1 MSKRVMI
8 VGSGGI
14 GEAVGLILA
23 NAKEFSGHLLF
34 LDRFKEAS
42 QSASELVDKHSPAT
56 VTASADVIDMSD
68 TQPLESMAT
77 DYDLILDC
85 LPGSFAPALAKVAKL
100 CKCHYV
106 NLTEYV
112 KETEEVTEIAQGAE
126 TGFVLQA
133 GLAPGFI
140 NVLAMRLFND
150 FCSQYAVDKVET
162 IQMKVGALSEHVEPP
177 HYYAFTWSP
186 IGVAT
191 EYIKDAYAVRDYKEV
206 TIPSLSQREEY
217 VIDGDRYE
225 DNFTSGGAADL
236 PTALAGKVKDLDYKT
251 LRYIGHY
258 DWVSETIANLK
269 SDNVIDA
276 LEDKMLSDIPRVE
289 NDKVVVYASV
299 NGFDSKG
306 SRRMLNKSYTVLPS
320 KVGGVTLRAIQTTTA
335 GPMAQVGLML
345 LSGDYTG
352 PVFQS
357 MIDPK
362 KFLEGSIVDSIYGPY

>member
-1 MSKRVMI
+1 MGKRVMI

-34 LDRFKEAS
+34 LDRYKEAS
-42 QSASELVDKHSPAT
+42 ERASDLVDKHSPDT
-56 VTASADVIDMSD
+56 VTSSADSIDMHD
-68 TQPLESMAT
+68 TQPLETIAV

-85 LPGSFAPALAKVAKL
+85 LPGTFAPALAKIAL
-100 CKCHYV
+100 QCKCHYV

-112 KETEEVTEIAQGAE
+112 KETEEVTEIAEGAE

-140 NVLAMRLFND
+140 NILAMRLFND
-150 FCSQYAVDKVET
+150 FCKQYDVDKVET

-236 PTALAGKVKDLDYKT
+236 PTALAGRVKNLDYKT

-258 DWVSETIANLK
+258 DWVSETIGTLRA
-269 SDNVIDA
+269 DNVIDE
-276 LEDKMLSDIPRVE
+276 LEDKMLADIPRVE
-289 NDKVVVYASV
+289 NDKVIVYASV
-299 NGFDSKG
+299 NGHASDG
-306 SRRMLNKSYTVLPS
+306 SRRMLNKSYTVRPS
-320 KVGGVTLRAIQTTTA
+320 QIGGVTLRAIQSTTA

-345 LSGDYTG
+345 LSGDYKG

>member
-1 MSKRVMI
+1 MSHNVLI
-8 VGSGGI
+8 VGAGGI
-14 GEAVGLILA
+14 GSAAGIILA
-23 NAKEFSGHLLF
+23 NASEFSGKITF
-34 LDRFKEAS
+34 LDKFQASS
-42 QSASELVDKHSPAT
+42 QSSADLVNQHSPSSIE
-56 VTASADVIDMSD
+56 VTADTIDMED
-68 TQPLESMAT
+68 TSKLGALANG
-77 DYDLILDC
+77 YDLILDC
-85 LPGSFAPALAKVAKL
+85 LPGRFAPALARVAKSS
-100 CKCHYV
+100 KCHYV

-112 KETEEVTEIAQGAE
+112 KETEEIEEIAKGAE

-140 NVLAMRLFND
+140 NILAMRLYND
-150 FCSQYAVDKVET
+150 FCAQYGVEKVDAIK
-162 IQMKVGALSEHVEPP
+162 MKVGALSEHVEPP

-191 EYIKDAYAVRDYKEV
+191 EYIKDAYAVRNYELV

-258 DWVSETIANLK
+258 DWVKETVASLPG
-269 SDNVIDA
+269 DNIINA
-276 LEDKMLSDIPRVE
+276 LEDKMLDEIPRVE

-299 NGFDSKG
+299 NGYDSDG
-306 SRRMLNKSYTVLPS
+306 VRRMLNKSYTIYPS
-320 KVGGVTLRAIQTTTA
+320 EIGGYTLRAIQTTTA
-335 GPMAQVGLML
+335 GPMCQVALML
-345 LSGDYTG
+345 LSGGYSG

-362 KFLEGSIVDSIYGPY
+362 TFLEGNIVESIYGSY

>member
-1 MSKRVMI
+1 MSNRVMI

-23 NAKEFSGHLLF
+23 NAKEFSGELLF
-34 LDRFKEAS
+34 LDRFQEAS
-42 QSASELVDKHSPAT
+42 KKASDLVNANSPHT
-56 VTASADVIDMSD
+56 VTSTADTVDMRNTQSLEAIAS
-68 TQPLESMAT
+68 

-85 LPGSFAPALAKVAKL
+85 LPGSFAPALAKIAKQG
-100 CKCHYV
+100 KCHYV

-112 KETEEVTEIAQGAE
+112 KETEEVTQIAEGAE

-140 NVLAMRLFND
+140 NILAMRLFND
-150 FCSQYAVDKVET
+150 FCSQYGVEKVET

-206 TIPSLSQREEY
+206 TIPSLSKREEY
-217 VIDGDRYE
+217 IIDGDRYE

-236 PTALAGKVKDLDYKT
+236 PTALAGRVKDLDYKT

-269 SDNVIDA
+269 SDEVIDA
-276 LEDKMLSDIPRVE
+276 LEDKMLNDIPRVE

-299 NGFDSKG
+299 NGHDSKG
-306 SRRMLNKSYTVLPS
+306 ARRMLNKSYTVRPS

-335 GPMAQVGLML
+335 GPMAQVALML
-345 LSGDYTG
+345 LSGDYSG

-357 MIDPK
+357 MIDPQ

>member
-1 MSKRVMI
+1 MI

-14 GEAVGLILA
+14 GAAVGLILA
-23 NAKEFSGHLLF
+23 NSSEFAGHLLF
-34 LDRFKEAS
+34 LDRDAAAS
-42 QSASELVDKHSPAT
+42 ESASEVVNANSPSG
-56 VTASADVIDMSD
+56 VSASADTVDMRD
-68 TQPLESMAT
+68 TSSLESIAG

-85 LPGSFAPALAKVAKL
+85 LPGSFAPALARVAKHG
-100 CKCHYV
+100 KCHYV
-106 NLTEYV
+106 NLTEYI
-112 KETEEVTEIAQGAE
+112 KETAEVTQIAEGAE
-126 TGFVLQA
+126 TAFVLQA

-140 NVLAMRLFND
+140 NILAMRLFND
-150 FCSQYAVDKVET
+150 FCSQYGVDKVET

-191 EYIKDAYAVRDYKEV
+191 EYVKDAYAVRDYKEV
-206 TIPSLSQREEY
+206 TIPSLSDRAEY

-236 PTALAGKVKDLDYKT
+236 PTALAGKVRDLDYKT

-269 SDNVIDA
+269 TGAVIDA
-276 LEDKMLSDIPRVE
+276 LEDKMLNEIPRVE
-289 NDKVVVYASV
+289 NDKVIVYASV

-306 SRRMLNKSYTVLPS
+306 IRRMLNKSYTVRPS
-320 KVGGVTLRAIQTTTA
+320 KIGGVTLRAIQTTTA
-335 GPMAQVGLML
+335 GPMAQVALML
-345 LSGDYTG
+345 LGGDYSG

-357 MIDPK
+357 MIDPV
-362 KFLEGSIVDSIYGPY
+362 KFLEGSIVEAIYGTYH